1 MLEIHI
7 FTERIRLQHGRNMY
21 ILSVTHPKARLLH
34 SKFLSALFKQ
44 MSEGPHF
51 CLGVTNTYP
60 KKCH

>member
-1 MLEIHI
+1 M
-7 FTERIRLQHGRNMY
+7 RLQHGRNMS

-60 KKCH
+60 KK